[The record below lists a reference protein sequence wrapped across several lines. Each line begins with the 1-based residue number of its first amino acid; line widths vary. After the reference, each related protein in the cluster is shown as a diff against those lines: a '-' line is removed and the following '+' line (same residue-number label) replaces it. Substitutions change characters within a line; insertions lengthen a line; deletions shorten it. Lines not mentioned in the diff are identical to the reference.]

1 MSRKAL
7 IAPSSPPLPSSVIE
21 ELGILDRAALRLKWA
36 HVFGT
41 RAPECLSVELLRNA
55 IAWKMQVIEHGDI
68 SPAARR
74 DLQVIAQRHQS
85 GRRAGTAK
93 PPVPLPSAVLKPG
106 TRLVKIWRGD
116 TYTVDVEEEGVRWN
130 GTLYGSL
137 SAVAKAITGTHWNG
151 LLFFGLRE
159 RKPAA
164 GKQASHQGARR
175 RRVPS
180 EQVRGHG

>member
-1 MSRKAL
+1 MSREAR
-7 IAPSSPPLPSSVIE
+7 IAPSSPSLPSSVFE
-21 ELGILDRAALRLKWA
+21 ELGALDRAALRLKWTQ
-36 HVFGT
+36 VFENPT
-41 RAPECLSVELLRNA
+41 PECLSVELLRNA

-74 DLQVIAQRHQS
+74 DLQVIAARHQR
-85 GRRAGTAK
+85 GKRAGAAK
-93 PPVPLPSAVLKPG
+93 PAVPLPSAVLKPG

-116 TYTVDVEEEGVRWN
+116 TYTVDVEEDGVRWN

-164 GKQASHQGARR
+164 GKQALHPRTRR